1 MTDAFNPT
9 LTRRMSNLMNTWRRL
24 PIRPLPPLATTVLL
38 LCLAGCGKG
47 DDVRVR
53 LQVRPASSGAL
64 TRLEIQAQVAGRQA
78 GLRYKWFSVSGGC
91 DPQESDSAATLFQ
104 FAENVTRDRVSVEV
118 WRENKRV
125 AQAEIDVKLDEKRA
139 RLAKEQPPEI
149 QIEITLIPPYEQGGP
164 DTHAD
169 IAGNVSGKLAP
180 EHKVVLYA
188 WAYNAWHLQPTVNAV
203 HDIRPDNTWTSWT
216 HTGTSYAALVVRPEF
231 DAFVRL
237 DMLPQVGGYVLARTV
252 VEGRRQ

>member
-1 MTDAFNPT
+1 MT
-9 LTRRMSNLMNTWRRL
+9 SLMNRSRRL
-24 PIRPLPPLATTVLL
+24 PILALPLLATAMLL

-78 GLRYKWFSVSGGC
+78 ALRYKWFSVSGGC
-91 DPQESDSAATLFQ
+91 DPQESDSPATLFQ

-125 AQAEIDVKLDEKRA
+125 AQAEIDVRLDEKRA
-139 RLAKEQPPEI
+139 RLAKEQAPDVH
-149 QIEITLIPPYEQGGP
+149 IEITSIPPFEQGGP

-169 IAGNVSGKLAP
+169 IAGKVSGKLAP

-252 VEGRRQ
+252 VEGTRK